1 MPLTPGKFR
10 HKALQKMQSPEQL
23 DRMLRITLPR
33 RWIGLTG
40 LLLIVTG
47 VVVWSAVAAVPTT
60 LEGTGYLLPQGGLR
74 QVQSPISGTVAGL
87 RVGIGDHV
95 VAGEPIGEVIGPS
108 GKPASILAPETGV
121 ITEADT
127 VAHAYVSAG
136 DRVALVQPVGW
147 PLVIYTYVPTDV
159 AAGLRPGVPV
169 HVQFGAGIGPRYGY
183 ATGVVES
190 VSQFPATP
198 ERLNFILQD
207 SSVVNS
213 VEKLG
218 PSNEIVIAM
227 DQSAHNPSGLVW
239 GSGSGPPGA
248 LPAGL
253 PATVQFIVG
262 QHHPIN
268 DFL

>member
-40 LLLIVTG
+40 LLVIVAA
-47 VVVWSAVAAVPTT
+47 VVAWSAVAAVPTT
-60 LEGTGYLLPQGGLR
+60 LPGQGYLLPQGGLR
-74 QVQSPISGTVAGL
+74 QVQAPVAGTVVGL
-87 RVGIGDHV
+87 RVSIGDHV
-95 VAGEPIGEVIGPS
+95 VAGEPIGEITSPS
-108 GKPASILAPETGV
+108 GALTSILSPETGLV
-121 ITEADT
+121 TEVDT

-136 DRVALVQPVGW
+136 DRMALVQPVGW
-147 PLVIYTYVPTDV
+147 PLVIYTYAPTNV

-169 HVQFGAGIGPRYGY
+169 HVSFGAGIGARFGY

-207 SSVVNS
+207 SSVVSS

-227 DQSAHNPSGLVW
+227 NQSARTPSGLVW
-239 GSGSGPPGA
+239 GSGDGPPAA